1 MVLSSQAFLKESCFN
16 GPQLLKQN
24 GSLTKITTELLSK
37 RVSPNETDVG
47 KIDRSNAPPTALK
60 IRQVYFYGLRMKA
73 NLTQFQTLFSSSKQ
87 TYQEDV
93 LSQWLRC
100 ECLTRFV
107 ASDCMN
113 HSQ

>member
-1 MVLSSQAFLKESCFN
+1 MMLSSQAFLKESCFS

-60 IRQVYFYGLRMKA
+60 IRQVYLLWATYESELNPVS
-73 NLTQFQTLFSSSKQ
+73 NLVFLEYTDVSRRCLFSM
-87 TYQEDV
+87 
-93 LSQWLRC
+93 
-100 ECLTRFV
+100 
-107 ASDCMN
+107 ASL
-113 HSQ
+113 